1 MLYVSSN
8 LKQYSEFKELF
19 KSEHSELQYID
30 LSRVPSSK
38 LVEECESILIHHA
51 KCCIFMGYLEPGF
64 MLEPTHQTRIR
75 RLFRKFPVG
84 MITNFVESLPFSWK
98 NEIDTFYTEL
108 PLNKNGKANS
118 VDNGGSVQEQSNI

>member
-8 LKQYSEFKELF
+8 LKQYAQFKELF

-30 LSRVPSSK
+30 LSRVPSWK
-38 LVEECESILIHHA
+38 LVEECESILIHHT
-51 KCCIFMGYLEPGF
+51 KCCVFLGYLEPGF

-84 MITNFVESLPFSWK
+84 IVTNFVESLPFSWK
-98 NEIDTFYTEL
+98 NEIDSFYTETS
-108 PLNKNGKANS
+108 LNKNGKTNS
-118 VDNGGSVQEQSNI
+118 VDNGSSVQEQSNI